1 MSTTNVLE
9 QAEAQSPQQ
18 KRRVVNAIWQPFLQ
32 FKLLMYMLGL
42 TAVVAVLLGVFLYY
56 AFSDLIGTVAMESG
70 ARSYYAEM
78 IDIQLVYLFRYCGA
92 LFVLYV
98 LLLATVCIAYTHR
111 LIGPFRPYTR
121 HIEALQRGDYS
132 SRVHLRKGDLDMFV
146 DFAEQMNQLATNLE
160 VKKNNKEL

>member
-1 MSTTNVLE
+1 MDSSTEALE
-9 QAEAQSPQQ
+9 QPSSQGVQQ
-18 KRRVVNAIWQPFLQ
+18 RRVVNAIWQPFLQ

-42 TAVVAVLLGVFLYY
+42 TAVVALLLGVFLYY

-98 LLLATVCIAYTHR
+98 LLLAAVCIAYTHR

-121 HIEALQRGDYS
+121 HLDALARGDYS
-132 SRVHLRKGDLDMFV
+132 SRVNLRKGDLEMFV
-146 DFAEQMNQLATNLE
+146 EFGDKLNNLATSLE
-160 VKKNNKEL
+160 VKKKNNEL

>member
-1 MSTTNVLE
+1 MSSSEILE
-9 QAEAQSPQQ
+9 QPAVESAQQ
-18 KRRVVNAIWQPFLQ
+18 RRVVNAIWQPFLQ

-121 HIEALQRGDYS
+121 HIDQLVKGDYT
-132 SRVHLRKGDLDMFV
+132 SRVQLRKGDLDMFV
-146 DFAEQMNQLATNLE
+146 DFGEQLNELATSLE
-160 VKKNNKEL
+160 TKSKNK